1 MGYQL
6 SKLRTIRIVKSI
18 YKLLSKRRKIQ
29 IFLLVILNFFSSI
42 AESISV
48 ISVIPL
54 ISFLSRSDAKYNL
67 FFIDNFI
74 NKESSLALII
84 STFIF
89 FILITQILKILNL
102 YSNQR
107 VASLI
112 GLDFSKTA
120 YKNIINRNYIY
131 FIESSSSSVINSLS
145 SNIES
150 FVLGLRFIL
159 NGITFLLISFFLIIT
174 SFTVNYK
181 LTLILFFLLSTS
193 YILIGQLISRKVLI
207 NSKTI
212 VNLTNSIIKIIQE
225 SFGQIKDIILNN
237 SHNIYID
244 NYEKIEK
251 ERKLKQAENVFFAY
265 FPKYIIE
272 TIGILTLSFFAL
284 ISFEDNQSNQ
294 TISTI
299 GAFALT
305 IQRLLPSAQIIY
317 SSWIGI
323 RANYSAMKNII
334 DINNNNN
341 NKSEFHF
348 KDKIK
353 LLKFEKNITLK
364 DISFSYGENNKNN
377 LLKNINLEI
386 KQGDF
391 IGITGKT
398 GEGKS
403 TLIDIITGIIIPNKG
418 NLFIDDIG
426 ILNTLEKEKLL
437 RSWRK
442 NISYVPQEIFIS
454 EGDIKENISLGCDKK
469 EIDFNRIKECAE
481 VTQIDNFIKKLPKGY
496 KTKAGENGVKLSGG
510 QRQRIGIA
518 RAIYKNKKLLIL
530 DEATSGID
538 LGTEEKLFKSLMQY
552 KKMITIIMI
561 SHRKKSLQFCNKR
574 FILEEHFLKKLI

>member
-6 SKLRTIRIVKSI
+6 SKFRTIRIVKSI
-18 YKLLSKRRKIQ
+18 YKLLSRRRKIQ
-29 IFLLVILNFFSSI
+29 IFMLIILNFFSSI

-102 YSNQR
+102 YFNQR

-193 YILIGQLISRKVLI
+193 YILIGQLISGKVLI

-251 ERKLKQAENVFFAY
+251 ERKLKQAENVFFAF

-334 DINNNNN
+334 DINNN
-341 NKSEFHF
+341 KSDFHF

-353 LLKFEKNITLK
+353 LLKFEKKITLK

-386 KQGDF
+386 NQGDF

-426 ILNTLEKEKLL
+426 ILNTLEKDKLL

-454 EGDIKENISLGCDKK
+454 EGDIKENIALGCDKK
-469 EIDFNRIKECAE
+469 EIDFDRIKECAE
-481 VTQIDNFIKKLPKGY
+481 VTQIDNFIEKLPKGY
-496 KTKAGENGVKLSGG
+496 KTKVGENGVKLSGG

-538 LGTEEKLFKSLMQY
+538 LDTEEKLFKSLIQY
-552 KKMITIIMI
+552 KKKITILMI

-574 FILEEHFLKKLI
+574 FILEENFLNKLI